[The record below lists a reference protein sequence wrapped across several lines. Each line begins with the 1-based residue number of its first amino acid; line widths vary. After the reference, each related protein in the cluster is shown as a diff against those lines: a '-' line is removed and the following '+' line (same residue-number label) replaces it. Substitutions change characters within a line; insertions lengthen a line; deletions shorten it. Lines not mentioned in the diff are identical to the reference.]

1 MFRLIKITLLLILAA
16 AIELSL
22 TVVRADLGFSFSLLI
37 GYTIF
42 FFIAYIS
49 MRLIKKLTPFLS
61 IFSLFLGISAMHL
74 PPRLIDFEGTLVSL
88 PDYVFHVLGLL
99 TAWLFYIAGPLKKWI
114 PAGIGFAVALFMF
127 YRGYSMWIHKL
138 NFDTYSG
145 YYSSEF
151 PEFIA
156 EGKTGN
162 KISRDSLTRKLVL
175 IDFWHTQC
183 ASCFRKFPILEEIYV
198 KHRLN
203 PMIKILALNLPLQ
216 TDQPTR
222 AFDMI
227 HKRGYSFPVAKLQT
241 ISIIDSLSISSFPT
255 TILVNEDGRVIFKG
269 SIENG
274 ITRLEREIKKKS
286 E

>member
-1 MFRLIKITLLLILAA
+1 MFRLIKITLLIILAA

-22 TVVRADLGFSFSLLI
+22 TVVRANMGFSFSMLI

-49 MRLIKKLTPFLS
+49 IRLIKKISPFL
-61 IFSLFLGISAMHL
+61 IILSLFLGISAMHL
-74 PPRLIDFEGTLVSL
+74 PPRLIDFSGTLVSL

-99 TAWLFYIAGPLKKWI
+99 TAWLYHIARSWKKWMI
-114 PAGIGFAVALFMF
+114 AGIGFSVTVLMF
-127 YRGYSMWIHKL
+127 FKGYSMWIHKL

-145 YYSSEF
+145 SYFAEF

-156 EGKTGN
+156 EDRNGTR
-162 KISRDSLTRKLVL
+162 ISRDSLTRKLVL

-183 ASCFRKFPILEEIYV
+183 ATCFRKFPLLDEIYS

-203 PMIKILALNLPLQ
+203 PRVKFFAFNLPLQ

-241 ISIIDSLSISSFPT
+241 ISLIDSLSISSFPT
-255 TILVNEDGRVIFKG
+255 TILLNEDGRVIFKG

-274 ITRLEREIKKKS
+274 ITLLEKELKKKF
-286 E
+286 